1 MSTTHISLA
10 LQGGGAHGAFTW
22 GVLDRLLE
30 ERDITVDAISAASA
44 GAMNAAA
51 FKSGWVK
58 DRHDGAR
65 ESLRHFWQAIDGTGN
80 LVPEPVRDFLTQF
93 APSLPVLAQL
103 AENNP
108 AYIGGELLSRALSPY
123 DTNPLNYHPLR
134 ALVEAFDFGD
144 VACDDGP
151 SLHISATNVRTGKI
165 RVFTGRDVTPD
176 AILASGALPQLFQ
189 AIEID
194 DPKTGQRE
202 AFWDGG
208 YMGNPAL
215 FPLFSN
221 RKQHD
226 ILIVHIN
233 PIERPDIPKKAADI
247 ENRINEISFNA
258 TLLREMRAIDF
269 VQRLIEDDIMPA
281 SKMRVPYIH
290 SISDDATMTQLG
302 VATKLAATPGLVDQL
317 FTAGRGAMDHFL
329 TNHRDD
335 LGKRSSC
342 NLRTMFE

>member
-1 MSTTHISLA
+1 MCAPAKSAPFLFKA
-10 LQGGGAHGAFTW
+10 
-22 GVLDRLLE
+22 VE
-30 ERDITVDAISAASA
+30 VD
-44 GAMNAAA
+44 
-51 FKSGWVK
+51 
-58 DRHDGAR
+58 
-65 ESLRHFWQAIDGTGN
+65 
-80 LVPEPVRDFLTQF
+80 
-93 APSLPVLAQL
+93 
-103 AENNP
+103 
-108 AYIGGELLSRALSPY
+108 GEDY
-123 DTNPLNYHPLR
+123 
-134 ALVEAFDFGD
+134 
-144 VACDDGP
+144 
-151 SLHISATNVRTGKI
+151 
-165 RVFTGRDVTPD
+165 
-176 AILASGALPQLFQ
+176 
-189 AIEID
+189 
-194 DPKTGQRE
+194 
-202 AFWDGG
+202 WDGG

-221 RKQHD
+221 KKQHD